1 MKYALVT
8 GAGRGIGRAIAQ
20 RLASAGYHVLV
31 NYKSNDAA
39 AEETAALVKSAG
51 GDATLMKFDVSD
63 RKETE
68 TALNQWRSENEGAW
82 IEVLVNN
89 AGIRKDNLML
99 WMEPAEWDS
108 VIDTN
113 LNGMFNITR
122 LLVKDMM
129 VRRFGRIVNVVSL
142 SGIKG
147 LPGQTN
153 YSAAKGGVIAATKAL
168 ALEVAKKG
176 VTVNGVAPGFI
187 TSDMTSD
194 LDEAALKKQ
203 IPVERFGKPEEVAAL
218 VAFLVSPEASYITGE
233 IISIN
238 GGIYT

>member
-68 TALNQWRSENEGAW
+68 TVLNQWRSENEGAW